1 MTQPHDR
8 AAFLNL
14 RHLAAWLAVVEEG
27 SVTAGARRLSISQP
41 ALSQQLR
48 TLERHI
54 GGPLL
59 ERLPHGVQPTPLG
72 RALLH
77 DARGTLAAAGRL
89 HRQAQHVAGLEAGV
103 VEIATLSSLADATLL
118 EPMRAWHQLHPNV
131 ALRLSEFPRQQ
142 QMEESASTGAG
153 DVAIG
158 VRPHAWK
165 GPVVSLGYEQFV
177 VMLPPQDP
185 LYGDDSPIALEELSD
200 RHWVLCESANGLS
213 EYILTACA
221 HAGFHP
227 REAVSTSQV
236 QAMTNLA
243 MAGLGAA
250 LVPSDTVPAEFR
262 SVARPLDPPIVW
274 ELAAFV
280 RNILSP
286 LAAAFVDLVKQR
298 EWLTPPPGAIQLPRA
313 LG

>member
-1 MTQPHDR
+1 MSVPTDK

-54 GGPLL
+54 GGALL

-77 DARGTLAAAGRL
+77 DARATLAAAGRL
-89 HRQAQHVAGLEAGV
+89 HRQAQRVAGHAAGV
-103 VEIATLSSLADATLL
+103 LEIATLASLADATLL
-118 EPMRAWHQLHPNV
+118 EPMREWHRLHPDV
-131 ALRLSEFPRQQ
+131 ALRLSEFPRQE

-158 VRPHAWK
+158 VRPHAWS

-177 VMLPPQDP
+177 VVLPPQDP
-185 LYGDDSPIALEELSD
+185 LHGDDSPIALEELSD
-200 RHWVLCESANGLS
+200 REWVLCESANGLS
-213 EYILTACA
+213 EYVMTACA
-221 HAGFHP
+221 HAGFRP

-243 MAGLGAA
+243 MAGLGAT
-250 LVPSDTVPAEFR
+250 LVPSHTVPEKYR

-280 RNILSP
+280 RTILSP
-286 LAAAFVDLVKQR
+286 LAAAFVELVKQR
-298 EWLTPPPGAIQLPRA
+298 EWLALPPGAMQLPRA